1 MSKNLDELCIN
12 TIRFLSVDAV
22 EKAKSGHPGMPLGAA
37 PMAYVLW
44 DRFLKHNPK
53 NPNWFNR
60 DRFIL
65 SAGHGSMLLYSLLY
79 LTGYDLTLDDIKQF
93 RQWGSKTPGHP
104 EYGLTPGVE
113 ATTGPL
119 GQGFGMGVGMA
130 MAECFLADRY
140 NRPGF
145 NIVDHYTYAI
155 VSDGDLM
162 EGISTEAASLAG
174 RLKLGKL
181 IYLYDCNYISI
192 EGDTRI
198 TFVEDIEL
206 KFKALGWHV
215 INVKND
221 GNDIEAI
228 AGAIRIAQLNK
239 EQPSLII
246 VRTHIGYGSPKQDS
260 ASAHGE
266 PLGEEAVIETKKR
279 FGWPLEPFYVPDEA
293 LNHCRKAIDRGK
305 KLEEEWNKLFE
316 EYKKVYPELAQEL
329 EIAINGNLP
338 DGWDKDLPK
347 YYPEGKKIA
356 TRVASGDTI
365 NALAKKVPYMLGGSA
380 DLGPSNKTIIKG
392 ENDFLDCSN
401 KRIGRNIHFG
411 VREHAMGAIING
423 MALHKGV
430 IPYGATFLVFS
441 DYMREPLR
449 LSALM
454 KIHSTFI
461 FTHDSIGVGEDG
473 PTHQPI
479 EQIMSL
485 RLIPD
490 FTVIRPADANET
502 VVAWKVAMRRKE
514 PVALILTR
522 QGVPVLDPDIYPIE
536 EGVPKGAYIL
546 KDSNN
551 EPDII
556 LIATGSEVHLALE
569 ACLILEEKGIKVRV
583 VSMPSWEIFF
593 EQDES
598 YRKSVILEEVPKL
611 AIEAGSCIGWKDII
625 GDKGDVICLNRFGAS
640 APGDVV
646 MKKLGFN
653 VENVVSKALKLLEK
667 AKINK

>member
-1 MSKNLDELCIN
+1 MSKSIDELCIN
-12 TIRFLSVDAV
+12 TIRFLSVDAI

-53 NPNWFNR
+53 NPKWFNR

-79 LTGYDLTLDDIKQF
+79 LSGYDLTLEDIKQF

-140 NRPGF
+140 NKPDF
-145 NIVDHYTYAI
+145 KLVDHYIYAI

-162 EGISTEAASLAG
+162 EGISTESASLAG
-174 RLKLGKL
+174 KLKLGKL

-198 TFVEDIEL
+198 TFVEDVEL

-260 ASAHGE
+260 PAAHGE
-266 PLGEEAVIETKKR
+266 PLGEEAVIATKKR
-279 FGWPLEPFYVPDEA
+279 FNWPLEPFYVPKEA
-293 LNHCRKAIDRGK
+293 LEHCRKAVDRGK
-305 KLEEEWNKLFE
+305 KWEDEWNRLFE
-316 EYKKVYPELAQEL
+316 KYKKVYPDLAEEFEKAIKGEL
-329 EIAINGNLP
+329 P
-338 DGWDKDLPK
+338 KGWDKDLPR
-347 YYPEGKKIA
+347 YFPEGKKIA
-356 TRVASGDTI
+356 TRVASGETLNVI
-365 NALAKKVPYMLGGSA
+365 AKRVPYLLGGSA
-380 DLGPSNKTIIKG
+380 DLGPSNKTILKG
-392 ENDFLDCSN
+392 EKDFLDCFN
-401 KRIGRNIHFG
+401 KQVGRNLHFG
-411 VREHAMGAIING
+411 VREHAMGAAVNG
-423 MALHKGV
+423 MTLHGGV

-454 KIHSTFI
+454 KVHSIFI

-479 EQIMSL
+479 EQVMSL

-502 VVAWKVAMRRKE
+502 VVAWKLAMTLKE
-514 PVALILTR
+514 PVALVLTR
-522 QGVPVLDPDIYPIE
+522 QGVPVLDPEKYPIYK
-536 EGVPKGAYIL
+536 GVPYGAYVL
-546 KDSNN
+546 KDSIDK
-551 EPDII
+551 PDII
-556 LIATGSEVHLALE
+556 LVGTGSEVHLALE
-569 ACLILEEKGIKVRV
+569 ASFRLEEKGLNVRV
-583 VSMPSWEIFF
+583 VSMPSWELFF
-593 EQDES
+593 KQPKS
-598 YRKSVILEEVPKL
+598 YREEVLLSEVPKL
-611 AIEAGSCIGWKDII
+611 AVEAGSCIGWRDIV
-625 GDKGDVICLNRFGAS
+625 GDTGDVICLNRFGVS
-640 APGDVV
+640 APGEVV
-646 MKKLGFN
+646 MERLGFN
-653 VENVVSKALKLLEK
+653 VDNVLNRALKLLEK
-667 AKINK
+667 